1 MSIVDQKTL
10 QTPTFLQAML
20 RTLTINLRFHQESMS
35 LNLSH
40 TLTGYLT
47 KRITGALTLE
57 YGWKNEVFRAIRR
70 SWTVKRL
77 RWTITEWLR
86 YLLYLE
92 LARHHWG
99 RLNNGRIKNKLS
111 LSGMIEIITRLSVWK
126 VKKYRGLSH
135 RDLKDDLDLSCNRQ
149 ICAVSET

>member
-1 MSIVDQKTL
+1 MADSKKIASSIQRGTRRVRTDLMSIVDQKTL

-57 YGWKNEVFRAIRR
+57 YG
-70 SWTVKRL
+70 
-77 RWTITEWLR
+77 
-86 YLLYLE
+86 
-92 LARHHWG
+92 
-99 RLNNGRIKNKLS
+99 
-111 LSGMIEIITRLSVWK
+111 
-126 VKKYRGLSH
+126 
-135 RDLKDDLDLSCNRQ
+135 
-149 ICAVSET
+149 